1 MQPRVCV
8 PLVVCGL
15 LAVMAARPAYGENL
29 RLYKSCLLECYRC
42 VKTYGKVVFNGKLC
56 AQNCALT
63 NGASIDGKCYPPSK
77 RGDFQLLLTAECR
90 ALCERRCAPDFH
102 HDSMD
107 AHACIFTCIKT
118 EKDMI
123 AC

>member
-1 MQPRVCV
+1 MQYRLYFPV
-8 PLVVCGL
+8 VVCSL
-15 LAVMAARPAYGENL
+15 LVVMAAGPGRGEDL
-29 RLYKSCLLECYRC
+29 RMYKSCLLECYRC

-56 AQNCALT
+56 AENCVLT

-77 RGDFQLLLTAECR
+77 RGDFELLLTAECR
-90 ALCERRCAPDFH
+90 NLCERRCAPDFH

-107 AHACIFTCIKT
+107 AHACIFMCIKSH
-118 EKDMI
+118 KKMI